1 MAFVD
6 IFNFKKYITKPSDA
20 TTARIGHVNALYD
33 ALANSDSAIT
43 KNTYLLAT
51 GETDVTINT
60 KSGVIEI
67 EDDVLGLDTFTFNI
81 ISADITADN
90 PCVILITP
98 ICDEG
103 FNFGLRYVL
112 SEGEADITIYN
123 RNASNATL
131 VKLHFLII

>member
-60 KSGVIEI
+60 KSGVIDI
-67 EDDVLGLDTFTFNI
+67 EEDVVGLSTLPFNI
-81 ISADITADN
+81 ISDDITGDN
-90 PCVILITP
+90 PCVILIT
-98 ICDEG
+98 IISNEG
-103 FNFGLRYVL
+103 YNLGLGYAL
-112 SEGEADITIYN
+112 SDGLANITIYN
-123 RNASNATL
+123 RNSFNATL